1 MPRIEVSKI
10 IHADK
15 KHVYDII
22 RNMESFPEF
31 MRDVKKVRVV
41 ESQGNRVV
49 AEWKTDIDGAPVEWV
64 EEDIFDG
71 EKMTCSFKAI
81 EGDYK
86 YEGLW
91 KLSEDGAGKTR
102 VSILANFDW
111 EVPTLEKFIGNILE
125 KKARNSLK
133 SMLNAIQKKIKH
145 G

>member
-15 KHVYDII
+15 KRVYEVIK
-22 RNMESFPEF
+22 NVESFPEF

-41 ESQGNRVV
+41 ERQGNRVV

-64 EEDIFDG
+64 EEDIFDD
-71 EKMTCSFKAI
+71 EKMSCSFKAI

-86 YEGLW
+86 YEGKW
-91 KLSEDGAGKTR
+91 KLDEDGTGKTR
-102 VSILANFDW
+102 VSILADLDW
-111 EVPTLEKFIGNILE
+111 EVPTLGKFIGHILE